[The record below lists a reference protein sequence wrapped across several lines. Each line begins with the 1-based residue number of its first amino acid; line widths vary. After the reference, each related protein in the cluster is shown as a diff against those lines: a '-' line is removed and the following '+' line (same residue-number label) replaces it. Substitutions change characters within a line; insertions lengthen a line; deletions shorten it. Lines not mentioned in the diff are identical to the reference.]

1 MDKCSYEQ
9 AHKVASRLL
18 PIEFSL
24 IERGKNNWVFE
35 YRDRIL
41 MIPRHERVK
50 SYAIRVKAIQFLS
63 SNGIPVSKI
72 LNYFPGDNGT
82 PEYLMVEKVDGEH
95 PNMLKSTSLEREK
108 VHQSA
113 GEILV
118 AMHNLDSSRYG
129 RFKPDLV
136 GENISWI
143 EFTDNFFAESIG
155 RVKQSSELYAKFGRV
170 LEEEYQKGRADIIN
184 FSTPSFLHADF
195 HLGNLIFKNGKV
207 SAVLDLDIVTSG
219 DPNWD
224 SGHYCHTFN
233 VDRINGVKSFRKGY
247 NQYNSLNKERLYC
260 LMIWTRKIGSQA
272 NQRQETLK
280 ETIPELEK
288 ILRGEI

>member
-9 AHKVASRLL
+9 AHKVASELL
-18 PIEFSL
+18 PRGFTS
-24 IERGKNNWVFE
+24 IERGRNNWVFE
-35 YRDRIL
+35 YKNRIL

-50 SYAIRVKAIQFLS
+50 SYAIRVKATQFLS
-63 SNGIPVSKI
+63 SKGIPVSEI
-72 LNYFPGDNGT
+72 LDYSPGNNGT
-82 PEYLMVEKVDGEH
+82 PEYLVVNRADGEH
-95 PNMLKSTSLEREK
+95 PDLLKSTSLERER
-108 VHQSA
+108 VHRSA

-118 AMHNLDSSRYG
+118 GIHNLASLRYG
-129 RFKPDLV
+129 RFNPDLL
-136 GENISWI
+136 GEDSSWV
-143 EFTDNFFAESIG
+143 EFTDNFFAESIR
-155 RVKQSSELYAKFGRV
+155 RVKKSSDLYAKFGRL
-170 LEEEYQKGRADIIN
+170 LEEEYQKGREEIVN
-184 FSTPSFLHADF
+184 FSAPSFLHADF
-195 HLGNLIFKNGKV
+195 HLGNLLFKNGQV

-233 VDRINGVKSFRKGY
+233 VDRIVGVKSFREGY
-247 NQYNSLNKERLYC
+247 SRYNSSSKERLYC

-272 NQRQETLK
+272 VQRPEALK